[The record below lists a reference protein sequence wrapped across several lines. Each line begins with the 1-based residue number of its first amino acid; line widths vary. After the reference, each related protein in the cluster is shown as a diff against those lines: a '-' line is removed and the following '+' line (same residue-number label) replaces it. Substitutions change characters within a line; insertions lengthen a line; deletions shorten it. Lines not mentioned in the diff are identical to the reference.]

1 MKGRRSEMAKSSM
14 LVAFLMLFML
24 FASAAWTKNDNP
36 NAKSQELSTA
46 TQTLQQITSSNKVP
60 RPLLDQAQCVAVVP
74 KLTKAG
80 FVAGGEHGTGVV
92 SCRTSQGW
100 SAPAFFSLSAGSI
113 GLQAGAEQAQI
124 LLLMNDQGKQ
134 ELLNGHFQLSANLV
148 AEGPTG
154 SNYNGSAWKAPVLS
168 YEISHGAYGGVNLQG
183 SKMEIDNGA
192 MHDVYGSNSSTQ
204 NVLNGSVQTPEQA
217 QQFTSA
223 LPHGR

>member
-1 MKGRRSEMAKSSM
+1 MQGRRSEMNKISM
-14 LVAFLMLFML
+14 LAAFLMLF
-24 FASAAWTKNDNP
+24 AGAAWAKSDNS
-36 NAKSQELSTA
+36 NARSQELSNA
-46 TQTLQQITSSNKVP
+46 AQTLQQMTSSSQVP
-60 RPLLDQAQCVAVVP
+60 RPLLDQAECVAVVP

-124 LLLMNDQGKQ
+124 LLLMNQEGKQ
-134 ELLNGHFQLSANLV
+134 QLMNGKFDLSANLV

-154 SNYNGSAWKAPVLS
+154 ANYTASAWKAPVLS

-192 MHDVYGSNSSTQ
+192 MHEVYGSNTSTQ
-204 NVLNGSVQTPEQA
+204 NVLNGSVHTPEQA